1 MIRHSF
7 VPLFCL
13 ILLCCACGRS
23 GRPDA
28 YGIIDA
34 HSWMVAASE
43 AGQIV
48 SLQAEAGRR
57 IARGTLTVQLDTAA
71 LDLQLKAL
79 EAQIRALQPTLP
91 DVGRQLDVLFQQKE
105 SLLRE
110 QARIAALVT
119 SGTASSGQLD
129 KFDDQIRVVDS
140 QISAARSS
148 LSRETAAVM
157 ANIESLRSQADIV
170 RDRIARCAVRN
181 PEDGTV
187 TDLFVHLHEFVATGQ
202 PVYKLSDL
210 QHLYVDAWLE
220 GATLSRVALGDAVEV
235 KVDDGP
241 HALRAVPGRITYIA
255 QEAEFTP
262 KQVLTR
268 DTRATL
274 VYQVRIELAEG
285 GPLKP
290 GMPAEIFLA
299 QNK

>member
-1 MIRHSF
+1 MTRRSF
-7 VPLFCL
+7 ATLFCL

-48 SLQAEAGRR
+48 DLQAEEGLRVT
-57 IARGTLTVQLDTAA
+57 RGTLTVQLDTAA

-79 EAQIRALQPTLP
+79 ESQIRALLPTLP
-91 DVGRQLDVLFQQKE
+91 DVSRQLDVLYRQKE
-105 SLLRE
+105 SLVNERTKL
-110 QARIAALVT
+110 ATLVA

-129 KFDDQIRVVDS
+129 KLDDQIRVVDS

-148 LSRETAAVM
+148 MSRETAAVM

-170 RDRIARCAVRN
+170 RDRIARCAVKN

-187 TDLFVHLHEFVATGQ
+187 TELFAHLHEFVAPGQ

-210 QHLYVDAWLE
+210 EHLYVDAWLD
-220 GATLSRVALGDAVEV
+220 GGTLSRVALGDAVEV
-235 KVDDGP
+235 KVDDGAR
-241 HALRAVPGRITYIA
+241 ALRPVSGRITYIA
-255 QEAEFTP
+255 GEAEFTP
-262 KQVLTR
+262 NRVLTR
-268 DTRATL
+268 DTRVTL
-274 VYQVRIELAEG
+274 VYHVRIELAEG
-285 GPLKP
+285 GPLRP

-299 QNK
+299 AK